1 MKVEIAPNTTTELK
15 PLPYNKDN
23 YELPVEQDSKIL
35 AKYISA
41 AMHYATVNNIEGEM
55 EEKTVHH
62 EFSNKSIKASQ
73 RKQSNKYQ
81 PFVTK
86 WEAGDI
92 KMATSEQKSRAKHA
106 EGQPEPLA
114 KLIIGTVGTYAGNLR
129 NDLKELFKKDS
140 PGRVAFLEL
149 YAENGTDFNNAL
161 NGLLDRDNLTHQDI
175 KDVFD
180 GYEAHH
186 VIPANFLWENTYI
199 KELLAQ
205 PGINFGFNN
214 LDNLVYI
221 PTDNHRENGQRCHK
235 KYDQYI
241 KTLINSRLKSYMEG
255 DDDDDES
262 VPDYLSALE
271 ELKMI
276 VAEVKVRFK
285 NEVLKPN
292 GVTLDSM

>member
-1 MKVEIAPNTTTELK
+1 MIWYEAKVNEFYTPEEDWTWNGK
-15 PLPYNKDN
+15 PLTKFPKS
-23 YELPVEQDSKIL
+23 V
-35 AKYISA
+35 SA

-92 KMATSEQKSRAKHA
+92 RMATSEQKSRAKHA

-140 PGRVAFLEL
+140 PARVAFLEL

-186 VIPANFLWENTYI
+186 VIPANFLWKNNLL
-199 KELLAQ
+199 KELFAQ
-205 PGINFGFNN
+205 DDINFGYNN
-214 LDNLVYI
+214 LDNLIYI
-221 PTDNHRENGQRCHK
+221 PTEKHRKNGQQNHG
-235 KYDQYI
+235 KYNDYI
-241 KTLINSRLKSYMEG
+241 DNLINTRLME
-255 DDDDDES
+255 DIQMKEYHD
-262 VPDYLSALE
+262 ALD
-271 ELKMI
+271 ELKLI
-276 VAEVKVRFK
+276 IEEVQERFK

-292 GVTLDSM
+292 GITLDQM

>member
-1 MKVEIAPNTTTELK
+1 LINQVQ
-15 PLPYNKDN
+15 
-23 YELPVEQDSKIL
+23 QDK
-35 AKYISA
+35 K
-41 AMHYATVNNIEGEM
+41 
-55 EEKTVHH
+55 
-62 EFSNKSIKASQ
+62 
-73 RKQSNKYQ
+73 
-81 PFVTK
+81 
-86 WEAGDI
+86 
-92 KMATSEQKSRAKHA
+92 

-140 PGRVAFLEL
+140 PARVAFLEL

-180 GYEAHH
+180 GYESHH

-221 PTDNHRENGQRCHK
+221 EAENHRENGQYCHK
-235 KYDQYI
+235 KYDSYI
-241 KTLINSRLKSYMEG
+241 EQKINIKLKDFMNDSNYKR
-255 DDDDDES
+255 
-262 VPDYLSALE
+262 ALA
-271 ELKMI
+271 ELKKI
-276 VAEVKVRFK
+276 VAEVKGKFK
-285 NEVLKPN
+285 DEVLKPN
-292 GVTLDSM
+292 GITLDQMK